1 MARDPVQLNMLFE
14 QSKQAILAGTHPV
27 TLEESKQFAAYL
39 LQIQFGDHKHDK
51 HKPGFTELVCINH
64 QKVDAVKRL
73 IEL

>member
-39 LQIQFGDHKHDK
+39 LQIQFGDHKQDK
-51 HKPGFTELVCINH
+51 HKPGFTELVLYASSEFSRR
-64 QKVDAVKRL
+64 Q
-73 IEL
+73 